1 MPLLV
6 GLVAIPI
13 ITRALGPARFG
24 LLALIWAMVG
34 YFGVL
39 DFGLG
44 RAATRFVAA
53 SLARGDVPS
62 LTGAATFTLVTQTVL
77 GIVAG
82 LALALL
88 APALSQ
94 RVLAV
99 PPALQ
104 AEATAALR
112 VAAATVPLVG
122 LSLGAR
128 AILEGARRFDLVNWI
143 RTPAGVAVLVLP
155 AVAAP
160 AGVALPGIVL
170 LLFLA
175 RVATAYASLIAV
187 RRALPGLRWDL
198 RASRTVAPRVL
209 GYGAWVAVSNVLS
222 PLLTYLERFILSARV
237 GVESVAYYAAPYEA
251 VTRLLIVPSGVAS
264 AVFPALGTGGDRRD
278 EAVLQRWL
286 RYVLLVLAPP
296 VIVLIVFARPVVRL
310 WLGEAYAP
318 RSGLALAILGA
329 GVLANGLAHLPYVY
343 LLARDRPD
351 LPAKFHAL
359 ELPLYVVAAWQLVGA
374 FGVAGAAAA
383 WTLRVLFDAVLL
395 GSAVWKIGGPAPARL
410 LGERGGRGL
419 ALVVGFGALTLGGA
433 KAFGPGLASGGITLA
448 AGLALAAGIW
458 YLVFDP
464 TERDACRSAFRWSTQ
479 GFLNRSRTRA

>member
-1 MPLLV
+1 
-6 GLVAIPI
+6 
-13 ITRALGPARFG
+13 
-24 LLALIWAMVG
+24 
-34 YFGVL
+34 
-39 DFGLG
+39 
-44 RAATRFVAA
+44 
-53 SLARGDVPS
+53 
-62 LTGAATFTLVTQTVL
+62 
-77 GIVAG
+77 
-82 LALALL
+82 
-88 APALSQ
+88 
-94 RVLAV
+94 
-99 PPALQ
+99 
-104 AEATAALR
+104 
-112 VAAATVPLVG
+112 
-122 LSLGAR
+122 
-128 AILEGARRFDLVNWI
+128 
-143 RTPAGVAVLVLP
+143 
-155 AVAAP
+155 
-160 AGVALPGIVL
+160 
-170 LLFLA
+170 
-175 RVATAYASLIAV
+175 
-187 RRALPGLRWDL
+187 
-198 RASRTVAPRVL
+198 
-209 GYGAWVAVSNVLS
+209 
-222 PLLTYLERFILSARV
+222 
-237 GVESVAYYAAPYEA
+237 
-251 VTRLLIVPSGVAS
+251 
-264 AVFPALGTGGDRRD
+264 
-278 EAVLQRWL
+278 
-286 RYVLLVLAPP
+286 